1 LITADQNIPY
11 QNSMVGRLISIL
23 SFSTNNW
30 NIMKPHVSSIVQAV
44 EEVKPGEIRNLFVGK
59 FVPSKYR

>member
-1 LITADQNIPY
+1 
-11 QNSMVGRLISIL
+11 MVGRLISIL